1 MGEPPHRAEL
11 PDIPEAVAAPRSAR
25 SIQLVWLIPLIAVL
39 VGGWIAVKTILERGP
54 TITISF
60 KTGEGLE
67 AGKTKIKYKD
77 IEIGLIT
84 SVALAPDRNR
94 VVATANLD
102 RDAEPFLVED
112 TRFWA
117 VRPQVTASGVS
128 GLSTL
133 LSGPFIA
140 VDPGRSKEKRHD
152 FVALDVPPI
161 VTREEPGRAF
171 VLRAADLGS
180 HDVGVPV
187 FFRRLPVGEVV
198 ERELDKDGKG
208 VSIKLFVRAPY
219 DQYVTTNTRFWSA
232 SGIDV
237 SVGATGV
244 EIQTESMVSILIG
257 GIAFQTRPDAEIAPA
272 ADAKQVFQ
280 LYRTRAEAMR
290 RPDLDVVHL
299 VFVFK
304 ESVRGLSVGAP
315 VEFRGI
321 AVGEVVRIGLEFHPR
336 TFTMVQ
342 PVEVQFYPGRM
353 RAHTGDLA
361 TMLPLPQTA
370 EGWAKRVQLFVEHGM
385 RGQLRTGNLLTGQKY
400 IAIDLFPGAPK
411 MEVSFSKQPFEIP
424 VMPGALEDIEAAV
437 ASILKKLEKVQYEQ
451 IGADVRKTMAT
462 LDEVLKSTDRL
473 VQRLDAELVGETRS
487 TLQAARAAIER
498 ADRGILA
505 PDASLQEDVR
515 EALREIARAADAL
528 RALASLLE
536 SQPESLIRGKQPEQ

>member
-1 MGEPPHRAEL
+1 MGEPPHRTEL
-11 PDIPEAVAAPRSAR
+11 PDIPEAIAAPKSAR
-25 SIQLVWLIPLIAVL
+25 SIQLVWLIPLVAVL

-140 VDPGRSKEKRHD
+140 LDPGRSKEKRRE

-208 VSIKLFVRAPY
+208 VTIKIFVRAPY

-237 SVGATGV
+237 SLGATGV

-272 ADAKQVFQ
+272 ADAKQGFQ

-299 VFVFK
+299 VFNFK
-304 ESVRGLSVGAP
+304 ESVRGLAVGAP
-315 VEFRGI
+315 VDFRGVN
-321 AVGEVVRIGLEFHPR
+321 VGEVTRIGLEFDLG
-336 TFTMVQ
+336 TFTIAQ
-342 PVEVQFYPGRM
+342 PVEVYFYPGRM
-353 RAHTGDLA
+353 RLGAREEFK
-361 TMLPLPQTA
+361 LPPMPKTR
-370 EGWAKRVQLFVEHGM
+370 EEWVKRVQLFVDRGL
-385 RGQLRTGNLLTGQKY
+385 RGQLRTGSLLTGQKY
-400 IAIDLFPGAPK
+400 VALDLFPNAPK
-411 MEVSFSKQPFEIP
+411 VKLDTSKTPIEVPTL
-424 VMPGALEDIEAAV
+424 PGPLEGAEEALEN
-437 ASILKKLEKVQYEQ
+437 ILKKVEKVEFAA
-451 IGADVRKTMAT
+451 IGEDLRRT
-462 LDEVLKSTDRL
+462 LDSLDKALKSTDRL
-473 VQRLDAELVGETRS
+473 VQRVDSDLVAETRAVMES
-487 TLQAARAAIER
+487 ARSAIER
-498 ADRGILA
+498 AERSMLA
-505 PDASLQEDVR
+505 PDAPLQQDVR
-515 EALREIARAADAL
+515 EALRELARAAEAL
-528 RALASLLE
+528 RGLADYLE
-536 SQPESLIRGKQPEQ
+536 RHPESLIRGKQEQP